1 MYLKSRVKIPDVHGK
16 LTRLR
21 RGDITYIKYEYD
33 RYYDP
38 EKKYTYPQRATI
50 GKVCADDDTMMIP
63 NEAFLKYFPDAV
75 LSGMEDRTERSSCL
89 RVGTYAAIHVP
100 LDELRPSKD
109 EELAAAGITKGT
121 GADSA
126 GTGIEQGLND
136 QTGSS
141 ETRQEPNDG
150 IAVSGTPRESDDST
164 DVSGTE
170 KEVSSGGTGEV
181 YGPAVQISPVSTEE
195 QEETDAKPVNGSVAK
210 SFKETKVW
218 YRNPFIWIGT
228 ATALAVIGIFGYHL
242 KKRG

>member
-1 MYLKSRVKIPDVHGK
+1 MKRIKGVLLAALLTVTVSMPVYADRSEKVELPQSSTDYYMTVDSGEDGVDIYPSTDKKSGKFNGTEIKDGTVLHIEGETEKDGENWGYTEYQGRHG
-16 LTRLR
+16 
-21 RGDITYIKYEYD
+21 Y
-33 RYYDP
+33 
-38 EKKYTYPQRATI
+38 
-50 GKVCADDDTMMIP
+50 
-63 NEAFLKYFPDAV
+63 
-75 LSGMEDRTERSSCL
+75 
-89 RVGTYAAIHVP
+89 VP

-126 GTGIEQGLND
+126 
-136 QTGSS
+136 
-141 ETRQEPNDG
+141 
-150 IAVSGTPRESDDST
+150 DST

-210 SFKETKVW
+210 SFKKTKVW

>member
-1 MYLKSRVKIPDVHGK
+1 
-16 LTRLR
+16 
-21 RGDITYIKYEYD
+21 
-33 RYYDP
+33 
-38 EKKYTYPQRATI
+38 
-50 GKVCADDDTMMIP
+50 MI
-63 NEAFLKYFPDAV
+63 
-75 LSGMEDRTERSSCL
+75 RSSYISEQKRNIRGFCVYGK
-89 RVGTYAAIHVP
+89 RRCGYGWSSTDYYMTVDSGEDGVDIYPSTDKKSGKFNGTEIKDGTVLHIEGETEKNGENWGYTEYQGRHGYVP

-181 YGPAVQISPVSTEE
+181 YGPAVQISPFSTEE
-195 QEETDAKPVNGSVAK
+195 Q
-210 SFKETKVW
+210 ETKVW

>member
-1 MYLKSRVKIPDVHGK
+1 MKRIKGVLLAALLTVTVSMPVYADRSEKVELPQSSTDYYMTVDSGEDGVDIYPSTDKKSGKFNGTEIKDGTVLHIEGETEKDGENWGYTEYQGRHG
-16 LTRLR
+16 
-21 RGDITYIKYEYD
+21 Y
-33 RYYDP
+33 
-38 EKKYTYPQRATI
+38 
-50 GKVCADDDTMMIP
+50 
-63 NEAFLKYFPDAV
+63 
-75 LSGMEDRTERSSCL
+75 
-89 RVGTYAAIHVP
+89 VP

-121 GADSA
+121 GA
-126 GTGIEQGLND
+126 
-136 QTGSS
+136 
-141 ETRQEPNDG
+141 
-150 IAVSGTPRESDDST
+150 SGTPRESDDST

>member
-1 MYLKSRVKIPDVHGK
+1 M
-16 LTRLR
+16 
-21 RGDITYIKYEYD
+21 
-33 RYYDP
+33 
-38 EKKYTYPQRATI
+38 
-50 GKVCADDDTMMIP
+50 
-63 NEAFLKYFPDAV
+63 
-75 LSGMEDRTERSSCL
+75 
-89 RVGTYAAIHVP
+89 P

-126 GTGIEQGLND
+126 GTGSEQGLND

>member
-1 MYLKSRVKIPDVHGK
+1 MKRIKGVLLAALLTVTVSMPVYADRSEKVELPQSSTDYYMTVDSGEDGVDIYPSTDKKSGKFNGTEIKDGTVLHIEGETEKDGENWGYTEYQGRHG
-16 LTRLR
+16 
-21 RGDITYIKYEYD
+21 Y
-33 RYYDP
+33 
-38 EKKYTYPQRATI
+38 
-50 GKVCADDDTMMIP
+50 
-63 NEAFLKYFPDAV
+63 
-75 LSGMEDRTERSSCL
+75 
-89 RVGTYAAIHVP
+89 VP

-170 KEVSSGGTGEV
+170 KE
-181 YGPAVQISPVSTEE
+181 
-195 QEETDAKPVNGSVAK
+195 
-210 SFKETKVW
+210 
-218 YRNPFIWIGT
+218 R
-228 ATALAVIGIFGYHL
+228 
-242 KKRG
+242 

>member
-1 MYLKSRVKIPDVHGK
+1 MALNYRNIWLS
-16 LTRLR
+16 
-21 RGDITYIKYEYD
+21 
-33 RYYDP
+33 
-38 EKKYTYPQRATI
+38 
-50 GKVCADDDTMMIP
+50 
-63 NEAFLKYFPDAV
+63 F
-75 LSGMEDRTERSSCL
+75 SGMVALKVRTGGSKSPGIITTDKKSGKFN
-89 RVGTYAAIHVP
+89 GTEIKDGTVLHIEGETEKDGENWGYTEYQGRHGYVP

-150 IAVSGTPRESDDST
+150 IAVSGTPWESDDST

-218 YRNPFIWIGT
+218 YRSPFIWIGT